1 MSSSVGKH
9 VVFIYCLYCHDKET
23 SYCCHQY
30 FVSMMII
37 FVSTRCTMSET
48 FISILFVTIHI
59 YWSWICMVKPPPSK
73 FVNKIFLLYCKNFG
87 DLKFCMVLFL
97 TEIKIIPLF
106 FASNVGI
113 FFKLMAT
120 LSWSSLGCVEA
131 VTSTHAHGWIIIARK
146 RGPYFLIS
154 SSLKPKACMICHW
167 YSRPPVFAA
176 ILLFICEKKIHDDI
190 LSWLSYL
197 NASTTKPL
205 ITTSFA
211 LLDVSNYSLFEEA

>member
-1 MSSSVGKH
+1 MISISKPEINSIKNIGSIQLSLNIMSSSVGNH
-9 VVFIYCLYCHDKET
+9 VVFIYCFYCHDKET
-23 SYCCHQY
+23 SYCFHQY
-30 FVSMMII
+30 FVSMMIM

-113 FFKLMAT
+113 FFQTDGNIILK
-120 LSWSSLGCVEA
+120 SLGCVEA
-131 VTSTHAHGWIIIARK
+131 VTSTHAHGWIIIAILSKKK
-146 RGPYFLIS
+146 RSLLLNFLI
-154 SSLKPKACMICHW
+154 
-167 YSRPPVFAA
+167 
-176 ILLFICEKKIHDDI
+176 
-190 LSWLSYL
+190 
-197 NASTTKPL
+197 T
-205 ITTSFA
+205 
-211 LLDVSNYSLFEEA
+211 

>member
-1 MSSSVGKH
+1 MISISKPEINSIKNIGNIHLSLMSSLVGKH
-9 VVFIYCLYCHDKET
+9 VVFIYCLYCHDKGT

-37 FVSTRCTMSET
+37 FVSTHCTMSET

-87 DLKFCMVLFL
+87 HLKFCMVLFL

-106 FASNVGI
+106 FANNVGI

-120 LSWSSLGCVEA
+120 LSWSPLSCVEA
-131 VTSTHAHGWIIIARK
+131 VTSTHAHGWIIIAILSKKK
-146 RGPYFLIS
+146 RSLLLNFLI
-154 SSLKPKACMICHW
+154 
-167 YSRPPVFAA
+167 
-176 ILLFICEKKIHDDI
+176 
-190 LSWLSYL
+190 
-197 NASTTKPL
+197 T
-205 ITTSFA
+205 
-211 LLDVSNYSLFEEA
+211 

>member
-1 MSSSVGKH
+1 MISISKPEINSIKNIGNIHLSLMSSSVGKH

-23 SYCCHQY
+23 SYRCHQY

-48 FISILFVTIHI
+48 FISILFATIHI

-113 FFKLMAT
+113 FFQTDGNIILKFTRLCRGCNLNT
-120 LSWSSLGCVEA
+120 CTWLNNYCKKKRSLLLN
-131 VTSTHAHGWIIIARK
+131 
-146 RGPYFLIS
+146 FLI
-154 SSLKPKACMICHW
+154 
-167 YSRPPVFAA
+167 
-176 ILLFICEKKIHDDI
+176 
-190 LSWLSYL
+190 
-197 NASTTKPL
+197 T
-205 ITTSFA
+205 
-211 LLDVSNYSLFEEA
+211 